1 MVNYPILS
9 ISNKTSND
17 SLEEKPSQIDSYE
30 KWFMNSIK
38 GRTQVINEVILKGN
52 LDYSYKSLSKCFSYH
67 ESHLIKKETTEDEKL
82 LELYQ
87 LPEYLRGSHDPNK
100 YLILEPSLSVS
111 FDISV
116 YWGEIILKKYSK
128 KWTFDEDIESH
139 SYGHPVIDIES
150 KMYNMKFCPIW
161 VMGTITERI
170 AEEDIDLN
178 GFEGI
183 VEYWDTC
190 FLEG

>member
-67 ESHLIKKETTEDEKL
+67 ESHLITT
-82 LELYQ
+82 
-87 LPEYLRGSHDPNK
+87 
-100 YLILEPSLSVS
+100 
-111 FDISV
+111 
-116 YWGEIILKKYSK
+116 
-128 KWTFDEDIESH
+128 
-139 SYGHPVIDIES
+139 
-150 KMYNMKFCPIW
+150 
-161 VMGTITERI
+161 
-170 AEEDIDLN
+170 
-178 GFEGI
+178 
-183 VEYWDTC
+183 
-190 FLEG
+190 